1 MNAATVSV
9 NVIAAVLFTAAFL
22 KDSTRAKQVL
32 RVAVRSLIG
41 ILPTVFTIIT
51 LIGLLLGFV
60 TPQIIRGLLGDESGL
75 FGILTAALIGSVM
88 HIPSLIAFPLASSL
102 LEGGA
107 AVGTVAGF
115 IAGLTMIGV
124 VTFPIEVRELG
135 IKMTVLRNGL
145 GFLFAVTIALLMG
158 VIL

>member
-22 KDSTRAKQVL
+22 KDSTRAKQAL

-60 TPQIIRGLLGDESGL
+60 TPEIIRGLLGDESGL

-115 IAGLTMIGV
+115 IASLTMIGV

-135 IKMTVLRNGL
+135 MKMTVLRNGL
-145 GFLFAVTIALLMG
+145 GFLFAVTISLLMG